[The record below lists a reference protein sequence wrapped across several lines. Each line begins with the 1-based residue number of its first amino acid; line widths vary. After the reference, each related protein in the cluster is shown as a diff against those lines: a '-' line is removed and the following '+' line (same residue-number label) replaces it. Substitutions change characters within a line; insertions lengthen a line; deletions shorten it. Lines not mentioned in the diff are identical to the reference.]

1 MQSQDELIG
10 TLVAGRYR
18 VVSRLGQGGMG
29 NVYLAVHEAIEKK
42 IALKVLRL
50 EFSIKPELVTRF
62 QQEAI
67 SASRVKHP
75 GVLDVFDFGRLDNGC
90 FFIAMELLQG
100 RDLADELE
108 RRHVLDPE
116 SAVRI
121 ALQVCRA
128 LAAAHSQGVVHR
140 DLKPENV
147 YLQDTSD
154 GEVTVKIVDF
164 GIAQLRNNAELAAQ
178 QTERR
183 RLTRTGMI
191 FGTPEY
197 MSPEQAL
204 GKDVDARADV
214 YAAGIILFE
223 MLTGAVPFTGDSFFG
238 VLNAHLS
245 QPLPAMPSLYP
256 ALSISRE
263 LEAAIS
269 RALAKN
275 PDERYRSMRELAAE
289 LSATP
294 EGRRVGA
301 LGSVES
307 VPPGPAQAI
316 ERSHPTSAQFTE
328 TQPEPMA
335 AGNAPS
341 GTPHPIES
349 ARRQPARRSLGGVI
363 LLGVV
368 VAGATA
374 AATVLL
380 WGRAGPSPALESV
393 ASTAAASA
401 EPVAPPASSAA
412 PLTAASAKDAAPVAT
427 RVRVSVT
434 TEPAGAVLFKDGF
447 QVCDQT
453 PCNVEVERDSQLSL
467 EAKKGALRGAT
478 RVLAQRDQSV
488 RISLSGSGVSRG
500 SSSAKD
506 CWETVETED
515 GLKLPRRIPC
525 R

>member
-1 MQSQDELIG
+1 MQTQDDLIG

-18 VVSRLGQGGMG
+18 VAERLGQGGMG

-50 EFSIKPELVTRF
+50 EFSIKPDLVTRF

-90 FFIAMELLQG
+90 FFIAMELLEG

-108 RRHVLDPE
+108 RRHVLGADR
-116 SAVRI
+116 ALRI
-121 ALQVCRA
+121 GLQICRA

-147 YLQDTSD
+147 YLHETPD
-154 GEVTVKIVDF
+154 GEELIKIVDF
-164 GIAQLRNNAELAAQ
+164 GIAQLRSNEELAAQ

-204 GKDVDARADV
+204 GKTVDRRADV

-223 MLTGAVPFTGDSFFG
+223 MLTGAVPFTADSFFG
-238 VLNAHLS
+238 VLNAHLN
-245 QPLPAMPSLYP
+245 QPLPPMRSLYP
-256 ALSISRE
+256 ALQISPE
-263 LEAAIS
+263 LELAVS
-269 RALAKN
+269 RALAKD
-275 PDERYRSMRELAAE
+275 PDDRYPSLKEFAAAILASPEGQRIGVPGTAGSIPAPPE
-289 LSATP
+289 AGVARSATAAQFAETDP
-294 EGRRVGA
+294 GRSLAEPIVTETAIESLPPPRRSRSAAGIVVFGA
-301 LGSVES
+301 L
-307 VPPGPAQAI
+307 
-316 ERSHPTSAQFTE
+316 
-328 TQPEPMA
+328 
-335 AGNAPS
+335 
-341 GTPHPIES
+341 
-349 ARRQPARRSLGGVI
+349 
-363 LLGVV
+363 

-374 AATVLL
+374 VGTVLIWGRGSVEATPPVETAAATPATSAQPPALPAPAPL
-380 WGRAGPSPALESV
+380 PSPAP
-393 ASTAAASA
+393 AADTAGD
-401 EPVAPPASSAA
+401 AP
-412 PLTAASAKDAAPVAT
+412 

-447 QVCDQT
+447 QVCDET
-453 PCNVEVERDSQLSL
+453 PCEVQVARDAQIAL